1 MNIFLSKN
9 MFIVALVGLSF
20 LAGAFTV
27 VLTNNQDT
35 PLEFR
40 EVNNTNDFLYY
51 DLWINSTIGQEWDPY
66 WYFEYNSQ
74 LKEVIIKID
83 GGIIINITLLCME
96 EGYFIKYP
104 DIDFVEMIPYGFNAS
119 YLGLHTS
126 LAFSNVNSNE
136 FIIRNISFWK
146 VIK

>member
-1 MNIFLSKN
+1 
-9 MFIVALVGLSF
+9 MFVAALIGLSF

-27 VLTNNQDT
+27 AIIDSKDT

-40 EVNNTNDFLYY
+40 EVSNTEDFLYY
-51 DLWINSTIGQEWDPY
+51 DLWINSTIGLEWDPY

-74 LKEVIIKID
+74 LKEIIIKID
-83 GGIIINITLLCME
+83 GEIILNLTLLCME

-104 DIDFVEMIPYGFNAS
+104 DCDFVDTIPYGFNSS
-119 YLGLHTS
+119 YLSLHTS
-126 LAFSNVNSNE
+126 LAFVNVNSSE
-136 FIIRNISFWK
+136 FIIRNISFWQ

>member
-9 MFIVALVGLSF
+9 MFIVTLVGLSF
-20 LAGAFTV
+20 LAWAFTV
-27 VLTNNQDT
+27 VITDSKET

-40 EVNNTNDFLYY
+40 EVTNTGDFLYY

-83 GGIIINITLLCME
+83 IGIIVNLTLLCMV

-104 DIDFVEMIPYGFNAS
+104 DYDFVDMIPYGFNSS
-119 YLGLHTS
+119 YLSLHTS
-126 LAFSNVNSNE
+126 LAFGNVNSSE
-136 FIIRNISFWK
+136 FIIRNISFWRVK
-146 VIK
+146 K